1 MHMENVKN
9 TKYQRYNFLITLV
22 CVFFFFLTIQ
32 KKKRFMFLIRFCS
45 SILIMYIPLL
55 SNKHLDSTVTCMYN
69 LYPYGGQIISRNN
82 SFYFLVWKSNW
93 WFSKMNE
100 IVNIVKLSKIV
111 MEKKYIYAIIYY
123 TCIFTFFQSKSTRH
137 ICTFVHM
144 NVHVFHFA
152 HVKNSLLTKSFNIIR
167 LA

>member
-9 TKYQRYNFLITLV
+9 TKYQRYHFLITLV

-55 SNKHLDSTVTCMYN
+55 SNKHLDSTVMYN

>member
-22 CVFFFFLTIQ
+22 WVFFFFFDNS

-55 SNKHLDSTVTCMYN
+55 SNKHLDSTVMYN

-82 SFYFLVWKSNW
+82 SFYFLV
-93 WFSKMNE
+93 
-100 IVNIVKLSKIV
+100 
-111 MEKKYIYAIIYY
+111 
-123 TCIFTFFQSKSTRH
+123 
-137 ICTFVHM
+137 
-144 NVHVFHFA
+144 
-152 HVKNSLLTKSFNIIR
+152 
-167 LA
+167 